1 VLHISSAD
9 VDGRAVRK
17 VIPTGD
23 KMSAFLFPLS
33 CGPIRFESQP
43 ELWLDALDGFW
54 SSVGVR
60 RVSGAR
66 AARRILD
73 AARAGEALVVW
84 QGTTADD
91 HLLTAL
97 LFDTIRSAGLPPS
110 NIRVLNSESTRPAV
124 TSRAALETLEVVRA
138 AFSTAAVGTEFTSE
152 IYSRAWRA
160 WAGSNPMALVDMLFD
175 PKVPSSLVPPL
186 QALLA
191 RYPDSISGLGRW
203 DLRGLHYVAQH
214 SPNLVRAIG
223 HMLGEVFDCDED
235 HVGDQWVY
243 WRMRRLA
250 SATLAHPL
258 LRFDRDS
265 RAMSGRTVEL
275 TSAGRSV
282 LDGEASFIQLNGL
295 VDDIG
300 GVSLNYPA
308 EPIWLRDGE
317 TLVLHDKPSGSD
329 E

>member
-1 VLHISSAD
+1 M
-9 VDGRAVRK
+9 RARDRLR
-17 VIPTGD
+17 D
-23 KMSAFLFPLS
+23 K
-33 CGPIRFESQP
+33 QP
-43 ELWLDALDGFW
+43 ESESMMFW
-54 SSVGVR
+54 YFGLAYFFGGVFLANAVPYL
-60 RVSGAR
+60 VSGVSGR
-66 AARRILD
+66 
-73 AARAGEALVVW
+73 
-84 QGTTADD
+84 
-91 HLLTAL
+91 
-97 LFDTIRSAGLPPS
+97 
-110 NIRVLNSESTRPAV
+110 
-124 TSRAALETLEVVRA
+124 
-138 AFSTAAVGTEFTSE
+138 
-152 IYSRAWRA
+152 
-160 WAGSNPMALVDMLFD
+160 
-175 PKVPSSLVPPL
+175 PL
-186 QALLA
+186 QSPFLA

-308 EPIWLRDGE
+308 EPIWLSDGE
-317 TLVLHDKPSGSD
+317 TLVLHDKP
-329 E
+329 